1 MSSLEGGSMWAIR
14 EVLFFWKCCYR
25 GLGFEESKLWGINLT
40 KNTTTFT
47 PEEVEMVVLLLLS
60 ANCDMRKCFCQS
72 IALNTPHL
80 LQHFKQAVLVL

>member
-47 PEEVEMVVLLLLS
+47 PEEVEMVNCCCFRRIAICESVFVRVL
-60 ANCDMRKCFCQS
+60 
-72 IALNTPHL
+72 H
-80 LQHFKQAVLVL
+80 